1 VSLIVELDRIEEILT
16 LSGAEAVSMNSAKYD
31 HAAKL
36 REQRRILELI
46 PPPDGV
52 FIAAAKNACIQ
63 AGLSQE
69 IIDILHPPG
78 LEPIKKHSE

>member
-1 VSLIVELDRIEEILT
+1 MVELDSIKEILT
-16 LSGAEAVSMNSAKYD
+16 LNGAEAMLMSSAKYD

-36 REQRRILELI
+36 REQRRFLDRI

-69 IIDILHPPG
+69 TIDILHPPS
-78 LEPIKKHSE
+78 LEAVKKHSE